1 MILIL
6 TWSNFTEIVLHEYNA
21 SMNFFQ
27 FIPPPEQFPSQIYPL
42 LDWWTHSECC
52 ERKFFISD
60 SILII
65 LRMENLH
72 WRLMKFKLGVS
83 FYKLFITGLPSA
95 KPFQSWSFHQKIK
108 GQKGAVWILK
118 DQTNTWFP
126 VSWWWD
132 RCAEAFE
139 LQDRQ
144 LPCRLKTIENLLGR
158 AWKSFQAWKFGK
170 AGRASDQISLC
181 V

>member
-1 MILIL
+1 MILL
-6 TWSNFTEIVLHEYNA
+6 LAWSNFTEIVFNENNA
-21 SMNFFQ
+21 SMKIFQ
-27 FIPPPEQFPSQIYPL
+27 FLPPPEQFPSQIYPL

-118 DQTNTWFP
+118 RIKQILDFQCHGGEI
-126 VSWWWD
+126 D
-132 RCAEAFE
+132 A
-139 LQDRQ
+139 LK
-144 LPCRLKTIENLLGR
+144 RLNSRTDNCPA
-158 AWKSFQAWKFGK
+158 AWKQL
-170 AGRASDQISLC
+170 RIC
-181 V
+181 